1 MKMKLILP
9 ILAAALL
16 VGCRTTN
23 DVIADYN
30 ANIAAGRY
38 AQAAK
43 EPAERAAE
51 PDVDRLLWHLM
62 SARAS
67 DLAGDA
73 ASAIA
78 AYDAAE
84 DVMDENGRRS
94 VFAQGAD
101 TASAMLLNDKFF
113 PYDGGGQ
120 DRIFTC
126 LYKAVSYAAGG
137 RPDAARTEFNRAA
150 THQENWLYERNKDIA
165 AAQENLDRAAAEHGG
180 GTDEGQSSIVVEKA
194 MSNASFAQTL
204 KYALGFD
211 LFTSGVLDKLKP
223 ADYQN
228 PYVAHVTGVFRWMS
242 GDGGRNYLKDAA
254 SLRPANSVAKSDFAA
269 CSAGTVPVDQV
280 WVYVED
286 GLCPVREQKRI
297 EFPLILI
304 PGANRYVSNVG
315 MALPRLLPRDAAADR
330 WTAGGAA
337 MEVIADVDALCKVE
351 YDVYMRGAIMRE
363 LTRSALEVAGQVA
376 AGIAAENA
384 RRHGSSNTA
393 TALNITRD
401 VIALYGVAKRGADLR
416 SWSSLPKKVYVARV
430 PRPASGVVN
439 VAANGLVAASVT
451 VPQGSSM
458 VFVRKPSVQAPCSV
472 VVVPLK

>member
-101 TASAMLLNDKFF
+101 TASAMLVNDKFF

-165 AAQENLDRAAAEHGG
+165 AAQENLDRAAAE
-180 GTDEGQSSIVVEKA
+180 
-194 MSNASFAQTL
+194 
-204 KYALGFD
+204 AL
-211 LFTSGVLDKLKP
+211 
-223 ADYQN
+223 Y
-228 PYVAHVTGVFRWMS
+228 
-242 GDGGRNYLKDAA
+242 
-254 SLRPANSVAKSDFAA
+254 
-269 CSAGTVPVDQV
+269 
-280 WVYVED
+280 
-286 GLCPVREQKRI
+286 EQ
-297 EFPLILI
+297 
-304 PGANRYVSNVG
+304 
-315 MALPRLLPRDAAADR
+315 
-330 WTAGGAA
+330 AGGIKTAIV
-337 MEVIADVDALCKVE
+337 MHET
-351 YDVYMRGAIMRE
+351 GA
-363 LTRSALEVAGQVA
+363 TRQL
-376 AGIAAENA
+376 AEA
-384 RRHGSSNTA
+384 
-393 TALNITRD
+393 ALND
-401 VIALYGVAKRGADLR
+401 CGG
-416 SWSSLPKKVYVARV
+416 YVR
-430 PRPASGVVN
+430 
-439 VAANGLVAASVT
+439 AAIESIG
-451 VPQGSSM
+451 Q
-458 VFVRKPSVQAPCSV
+458 
-472 VVVPLK
+472 